1 MDKDHPVPKK
11 VKMCPQSTKKL
22 DCPAMVKVSRRI
34 LFNDFV
40 VSARGLCGT
49 EICVR
54 VSAGGC
60 NLCSAPGPAPGWPS
74 IFSPGLVPG

>member
-34 LFNDFV
+34 LFDDFV
-40 VSARGLCGT
+40 VSAVPVLLTTRYCQHHHLYSKKYVLASSSVLNCLGF
-49 EICVR
+49 
-54 VSAGGC
+54 
-60 NLCSAPGPAPGWPS
+60 PA
-74 IFSPGLVPG
+74 

>member
-34 LFNDFV
+34 LFDDVV
-40 VSARGLCGT
+40 VS
-49 EICVR
+49 E
-54 VSAGGC
+54 
-60 NLCSAPGPAPGWPS
+60 CSSCIVNQSTRYCQHHHLRSKKYVLAFSSVLTCLGFPA
-74 IFSPGLVPG
+74 